1 MPYKGAGE
9 NLPLLRFLSVL
20 VYMRK
25 QRFRNSYLTAAVSVA
40 LVLCLVGFE
49 CVLLLSAGALV
60 TRMRENMTLTAVL
73 SDETDSVQCARLEK
87 ILNYR
92 PACSR
97 YVYVS
102 REDAL
107 REHISSL
114 GEDPTQ
120 FLGYNPLSASYEIHP
135 TDKYSSP
142 DSLSLLATRL
152 QELPFVTEVIYPH
165 DLADLMSSNV
175 SEFSL
180 VLLVVAV
187 ALLLVSMALIV
198 NTIRLQIYSKRFI
211 INTMTLV
218 GATSW
223 VTRRPFVWRNML
235 MGFISGMAALVILS
249 GIVYYVD
256 VRLGVL
262 LFPLTWQ
269 NISFVAAVVLC
280 SGLLI
285 TLLASLIATGR
296 YIRMDNN
303 SLYEI

>member
-1 MPYKGAGE
+1 
-9 NLPLLRFLSVL
+9 
-20 VYMRK
+20 MRK

-40 LVLCLVGFE
+40 LVLCLVGLE
-49 CVLLLSAGALV
+49 CVILLSAGSLV

-73 SDETDSVQCARLEK
+73 SDEADSVQCARLEK
-87 ILNYR
+87 ILEYS
-92 PACSR
+92 PACSG
-97 YVYVS
+97 YTYVS

-107 REHISSL
+107 KEHISSL

-135 TDKYSSP
+135 TDKYSNP
-142 DSLSLLATRL
+142 DSLEILVGRL
-152 QELPFVTEVIYPH
+152 QELPCVKEVIYPH
-165 DLADLMSSNV
+165 DLADLMTNNI
-175 SEFSL
+175 SEFTW
-180 VLLVVAV
+180 VLLIVAAV
-187 ALLLVSMALIV
+187 LLLVSMALIV

-223 VTRRPFVWRNML
+223 VTRSPFIWRNML
-235 MGFISGMAALVILS
+235 MGFLSGLAALTILS
-249 GIVYYVD
+249 GIVYYVE

-269 NISFVAAVVLC
+269 NISFVSAVVLC

-285 TLLASLIATGR
+285 TFLASLIATGR